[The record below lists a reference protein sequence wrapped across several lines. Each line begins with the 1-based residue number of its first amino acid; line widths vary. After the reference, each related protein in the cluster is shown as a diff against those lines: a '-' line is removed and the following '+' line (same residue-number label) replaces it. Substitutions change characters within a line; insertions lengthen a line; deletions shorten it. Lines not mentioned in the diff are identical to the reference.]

1 MVTETFFGKI
11 SFISFILLRD
21 NSDKN
26 TVAFIYGLDFSTPFP
41 PTPVFPNGSIPPM
54 GTLTRLDK
62 VKANSG
68 QERGGNRTNDRT
80 DFDRWKVY

>member
-68 QERGGNRTNDRT
+68 QERDGNQTNDRT
-80 DFDRWKVY
+80 DFDR

>member
-11 SFISFILLRD
+11 SFISLRD

-26 TVAFIYGLDFSTPFP
+26 TVALIYGLDFSTPFP

-68 QERGGNRTNDRT
+68 QERDGNRTNDRT
-80 DFDRWKVY
+80 DFDR